1 MGRADLDKLNQ
12 GTVLRYSETP
22 QLDPFRI
29 SGRVALALLEEL
41 MGTASIVGGH

>member
-1 MGRADLDKLNQ
+1 MGRADLDKPNV
-12 GTVLRYSETP
+12 GTLLKYSETA

-41 MGTASIVGGH
+41 MGTASIVVGH